1 MFWTPPLTLKDNYIK
16 NGMKEIKLIKKTA
29 KIIGA
34 VRVSEELFNKVKKL
48 AKEHGVTNQDIVRTV
63 LENCI
68 DDIKLV

>member
-1 MFWTPPLTLKDNYIK
+1 
-16 NGMKEIKLIKKTA
+16 MKEIKLIKKTA